1 MTNNN
6 EGKDAC
12 PTVKVKLKNDS
23 SDKWSL
29 STIVAYSTISALLLM
44 YCIFLYDRKSF
55 SSNLQN
61 YPVVTHL
68 DTFFN
73 AIEKY
78 SPFHEFL
85 MDDDEL
91 ISKYETKT
99 TTSAPVIKNSEN
111 VATESAKLMTPSQ
124 LKTYDGS
131 EGSPGL
137 YIGLLGHVFDVS
149 KGKDHYGPGGGY
161 SFFSAKDGSRAFV
174 TGEFTEEGLTDD
186 LTGLDS
192 ESYLVSWLYLSE
204 RSAIFLGHI
213 YTTKHMHLL
222 YLSF

>member
-111 VATESAKLMTPSQ
+111 VATESAKLMTPTQ
-124 LKTYDGS
+124 LKAYDGS

-204 RSAIFLGHI
+204 RRASS
-213 YTTKHMHLL
+213 L
-222 YLSF
+222 YF